1 MQACEAESSRIGGPM
16 LCIGPDRESRRGSA
30 LTLLTQKRLLSP
42 SSPIYPLLAKLR
54 LFNLLVGDNDV
65 TADKDPNHVIKRC
78 QNLVLRLS
86 RVLVDDF
93 LITTA
98 LLRFY
103 LKEAGLSSHHI
114 DYLLNPTNQQDVP
127 LCYTLLKEIWSL
139 KDPKPTDKPGFIK
152 ARCALKL
159 LGELF
164 PHLVIPFI
172 QITLSL
178 HEQLGHLSAAAHLA
192 TYLYTVNNARNKAI
206 QSLTVAA
213 ANL

>member
-1 MQACEAESSRIGGPM
+1 
-16 LCIGPDRESRRGSA
+16 
-30 LTLLTQKRLLSP
+30 
-42 SSPIYPLLAKLR
+42 LAKLR
-54 LFNLLVGDNDV
+54 LFNLFIGDNDV
-65 TADKDPNHVIKRC
+65 TADKDPKHVIKRC

-86 RVLVDDF
+86 GVLVDDF

-98 LLRFY
+98 LLRFH
-103 LKEAGLSSHHI
+103 LKEAGLSSHRI
-114 DYLLNPTNQQDVP
+114 DYLLNPTYRQDVP

-139 KDPKPTDKPGFIK
+139 KDSKPTDKPGFIK

-178 HEQLGHLSAAAHLA
+178 HEQLAHLSAAAHLA
-192 TYLYTVNNARNKAI
+192 TYLYTVNNAQNKAI